1 MPHRIV
7 IVDDNPADAK
17 ILLMALA
24 KRDPAIE
31 TVVLEDGA
39 KAVDYFSNAQKAGE
53 SAPCD
58 LVLLDLN
65 LPRVNGFEVLAFLK
79 GDAELKKIPVVV
91 LSGSSSQ
98 LDIERCYASGAN
110 SYFCKPVGIDEVF
123 SMAAQLV
130 SYWFNSVLRPGNAKG
145 FGTI

>member
-1 MPHRIV
+1 MTIIQPMPRYCSWPSRSGIQPSRRWFWRTERRPS
-7 IVDDNPADAK
+7 ITFRTLK
-17 ILLMALA
+17 
-24 KRDPAIE
+24 K
-31 TVVLEDGA
+31 
-39 KAVDYFSNAQKAGE
+39 QGE

-98 LDIERCYASGAN
+98 QDIERCYASGAN